1 MCKDKETCDC
11 GCGENFTVNK
21 GLQVG
26 SSKIRREGKHL
37 IAPGVMAIA
46 GVMNGAL
53 LPADE
58 IKPADWENM
67 PLVLRH
73 PRKDGKF
80 VPNAT
85 EGADTVKIGFVA
97 NASFDTRQRLR
108 AEYHFDTE
116 AMRLL
121 PEGPKLLA
129 ALENGRMLEQST
141 GYLHDF
147 TANEGTYNGK
157 RYRGIQRN
165 VKPDH
170 VAILPDDVGA
180 CSIAD
185 GCGVLQVNMAQV
197 MPTPTDSVMVAF
209 FLEPEDAQRFAMAAQ
224 DLPDGSEVVPAD
236 QLHVTL
242 AYLGKVDDL
251 SQRTTERELMQRLA
265 EMARHEVF
273 VNAEVQG
280 HGRFASDKET
290 EPIWLSVGGIDLHSF
305 QQRIASF
312 LGYLMPVP
320 KHGFTPHITL
330 AYLPKGESVAI
341 PMPNRESISFSSI
354 ALAWGGRASLFKL
367 QGELRPET
375 PELAT
380 NKEISME
387 DTSKTNGQGEQGKG
401 APATVVVEKAVEK
414 EVPMIAV
421 NQEQLNE
428 LLGLSAAIKSAGGI
442 GNLIATVKE
451 FAANQK
457 TERESLIGVLAANQS
472 LGMSAEELG
481 LLPTPTLQRMA
492 RTHSPADYSVRGG
505 LATNAQNDGWE
516 TFTGLTD
523 DEGDKKTK

>member
-11 GCGENFTVNK
+11 GCSENFTVNK

-26 SSKIRREGKHL
+26 SSKVRREGKHL
-37 IAPGVMAIA
+37 IAPGVLAIA

-58 IKPADWENM
+58 IKPAEWENV

-73 PRKDGKF
+73 PRKDGRF

-97 NASFDTRQRLR
+97 NASFDARQRLR

-170 VAILPDDVGA
+170 VAILPDDIGA

-185 GCGVLQVNMAQV
+185 GCGVLQVNMAEV

-209 FLEPEDAQRFAMAAQ
+209 FLEPEDAQRYAMAAQ

-236 QLHVTL
+236 QLHITL

-251 SQRTTERELMQRLA
+251 SQRTTERELMQGLA
-265 EMARHEVF
+265 EMARYEVF

-280 HGRFASDKET
+280 HGRFASDKDT
-290 EPIWLSVGGIDLHSF
+290 EPIWLSVGGVDLHRF
-305 QQRIASF
+305 QQRIASS

-330 AYLPKGESVAI
+330 AYVPKGEQVAI
-341 PMPNRESISFSSI
+341 PMPNREAISFGSI
-354 ALAWGGRASLFKL
+354 ALAWGGRVSLFKL
-367 QGELRPET
+367 QGELRPESA
-375 PELAT
+375 LAI
-380 NKEISME
+380 NKEISEME
-387 DTSKTNGQGEQGKG
+387 DTTKTNGQGEQGKG
-401 APATVVVEKAVEK
+401 APAPVVVEK

-421 NQEQLNE
+421 NQQQLDE
-428 LLGLSAAIKSAGGI
+428 LLGLSTAIKEAGGI

-457 TERESLIGVLAANQS
+457 TERESMIATLATNQ
-472 LGMSAEELG
+472 LLG
-481 LLPTPTLQRMA
+481 LTEDDLKALPTPMLQRMYKA
-492 RTHSPADYSVRGG
+492 NAPTNYGVRGG